1 MGKVAMEV
9 MFSPIIRV
17 VVEDNENANND
28 AFDKAM
34 ETLRSKSKA
43 EILEWIDENVETIFL
58 SPEPYNA
65 ESDD

>member
-1 MGKVAMEV
+1 MEV

-17 VVEDNENANND
+17 VVEDNGNANND

-65 ESDD
+65 EKDD

>member
-1 MGKVAMEV
+1 MEV

-65 ESDD
+65 EYDD

>member
-43 EILEWIDENVETIFL
+43 EILEWIDENVETIFP

>member
-1 MGKVAMEV
+1 MEV

-17 VVEDNENANND
+17 VVEDNRNANND

-65 ESDD
+65 EKDD

>member
-17 VVEDNENANND
+17 VVEDNRNANND

-65 ESDD
+65 EKDD

>member
-34 ETLRSKSKA
+34 ETLRSMSKA

-58 SPEPYNA
+58 SPEPYD
-65 ESDD
+65 EVYDD

>member
-1 MGKVAMEV
+1 MEV

-17 VVEDNENANND
+17 VVEDNGNANND

-65 ESDD
+65 EYDD

>member
-58 SPEPYNA
+58 SPEPYD
-65 ESDD
+65 EVYDD

>member
-17 VVEDNENANND
+17 VVEDNGNANND

-43 EILEWIDENVETIFL
+43 EILEWIDENVETIFI

-65 ESDD
+65 EYDD

>member
-1 MGKVAMEV
+1 MEV
-9 MFSPIIRV
+9 MFSPIIRE
-17 VVEDNENANND
+17 VVEDNGNANND

-43 EILEWIDENVETIFL
+43 EILEWIDENVETIFP

-65 ESDD
+65 EKDD

>member
-1 MGKVAMEV
+1 MEV

-58 SPEPYNA
+58 SSEPYNA

>member
-65 ESDD
+65 EKDD

>member
-1 MGKVAMEV
+1 MEV

-17 VVEDNENANND
+17 VVEDNGNANND

-58 SPEPYNA
+58 SPKPYNA
-65 ESDD
+65 EYDD

>member
-17 VVEDNENANND
+17 VVEDNGNANND

-65 ESDD
+65 EKDD

>member
-1 MGKVAMEV
+1 ML
-9 MFSPIIRV
+9 STLTRV
-17 VVEDNENANND
+17 VDENNGNTNND

-65 ESDD
+65 EKDD

>member
-1 MGKVAMEV
+1 MEV

-17 VVEDNENANND
+17 VVEDNGNANND

-43 EILEWIDENVETIFL
+43 EILEWIDENVETIFI

-65 ESDD
+65 EYDD

>member
-17 VVEDNENANND
+17 VVEDNENTNND

-65 ESDD
+65 EYDD

>member
-43 EILEWIDENVETIFL
+43 EILEWIDENVETIFP

-65 ESDD
+65 EYDD

>member
-1 MGKVAMEV
+1 MEV

-43 EILEWIDENVETIFL
+43 EILEWIDENVETIFP

>member
-17 VVEDNENANND
+17 VVEDNGNANND

-65 ESDD
+65 EYDD